1 MVMMTLAIFTPQC
14 SLMWRRFEVV
24 YHAVDEVEPGHDGDV
39 HGDCSDGGND

>member
-1 MVMMTLAIFTPQC
+1 MTLAIFTPQC